1 MCYMLIGGRN
11 AFESGV
17 MLGGHND
24 DLFGYDAAL
33 MEIYPHA
40 HHEPGCV
47 DPAADRSCDPTAER
61 NGSAFD
67 AQNISRQFGR
77 RYHCHQ

>member
-24 DLFGYDAAL
+24 DLFGY
-33 MEIYPHA
+33 
-40 HHEPGCV
+40 G
-47 DPAADRSCDPTAER
+47 ADGDLSTCPP
-61 NGSAFD
+61 
-67 AQNISRQFGR
+67 
-77 RYHCHQ
+77 